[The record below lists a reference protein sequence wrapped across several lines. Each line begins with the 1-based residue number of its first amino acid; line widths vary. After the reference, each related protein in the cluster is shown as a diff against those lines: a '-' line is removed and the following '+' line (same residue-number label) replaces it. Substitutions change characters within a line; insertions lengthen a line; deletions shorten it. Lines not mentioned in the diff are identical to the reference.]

1 MDELELFPIVEIK
14 VKQEIEQLGT
24 KEKYWIYCQEEKCK
38 KLFKIGRPNTGE
50 DWAEVAAYEIAKLID
65 LPAAKYEF
73 AKYKNS
79 LGTVSTSIVLD
90 NEQLIHGNEFLAEID
105 NNYPVNKFY
114 KVKEYRLDTAAK
126 IVSDIDEQY
135 PNLSSL
141 VNFIGYIVFDCLI
154 ANQDR
159 HHENWGFIL
168 KQQGKLSLAP
178 SYDHAAGFGCR
189 EQDAKIAERLVTKD
203 KNFTVAAYCQRAKTP
218 FYDKRSQRLGTLEAC
233 KLLGSNY
240 PDQLCYWLEK
250 IATIGTDDIRN
261 IFARIPNE
269 FISEKQRL
277 FAQAILKENMTKL
290 AALKKEICQNE

>member
-1 MDELELFPIVEIK
+1 MPV
-14 VKQEIEQLGT
+14 
-24 KEKYWIYCQEEKCK
+24 
-38 KLFKIGRPNTGE
+38 
-50 DWAEVAAYEIAKLID
+50 
-65 LPAAKYEF
+65 AKYEF
-73 AKYKNS
+73 ANYKDS

-105 NNYPVNKFY
+105 NNYPVNKYY
-114 KVKEYRLDTAAK
+114 KVKEYRLDTVAK
-126 IVSDIDEQY
+126 IVSVIDEQF
-135 PNLSSL
+135 PNLNSL
-141 VNFIGYIVFDCLI
+141 VSFIGYIVFDCLI

-189 EQDAKIAERLVTKD
+189 EPDARIAERLATKD

-218 FYDKRSQRLGTLEAC
+218 FYDKQSQRLGTLEAC

-240 PDQLCYWLEK
+240 PYQLCYWLQK
-250 IATIGTDDIRN
+250 LAAIDANDIRN

-269 FISEKQRL
+269 FISEQQRL
-277 FAQAILKENMTKL
+277 FAQAILKENMKRL
-290 AALKKEICQNE
+290 AGLRKEICQDE